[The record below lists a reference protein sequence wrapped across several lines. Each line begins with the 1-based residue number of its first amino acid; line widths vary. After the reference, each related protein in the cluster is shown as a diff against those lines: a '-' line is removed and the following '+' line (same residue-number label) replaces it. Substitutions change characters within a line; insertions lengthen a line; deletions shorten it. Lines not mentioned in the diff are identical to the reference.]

1 MTKLAKGL
9 LTWFK
14 DHGRKN
20 LPWQSNPPNV
30 YHIWIS
36 EVMLQQTQVITVIN
50 YFNRFIKA
58 FPDIETLANAKEDKV
73 MAAWAGLG
81 YYSRALNLHKTAK
94 IISVKYGGMFPKNF
108 EEVVSLPG
116 IGPSTTGA
124 ILSLG
129 SNIKAPILDGNVKRV
144 LSRYHRVEGHYSKG
158 LVTKELWKL
167 AALHTPSAKNAKY
180 TQAIMDI
187 GATICTPKNPNCE
200 KCPISSHCLACLNN
214 EQEIFPHKK
223 STKLSRPERNTA
235 FLIFKNEKQ
244 EIFLKK
250 RPIQGIWGGL
260 WSFEE
265 CQDKESIISQKIKQ
279 HNTNATIQRRLEK
292 FKHGFTHYD
301 LWISPV
307 LIDSPG
313 GSGNYYK
320 KASLSKGIPAPVKKI
335 IHSLE

>member
-1 MTKLAKGL
+1 VTKLAKDL
-9 LTWFK
+9 LNWFET
-14 DHGRKN
+14 HGRKN
-20 LPWQSNPPNV
+20 FPWQSNPPNV
-30 YHIWIS
+30 YHIWVS
-36 EVMLQQTQVITVIN
+36 EVMLQQTQVITATG
-50 YFNRFIKA
+50 YFNRFLKT
-58 FPDIETLANAKEDKV
+58 FPDIEALANAKEDKV
-73 MAAWAGLG
+73 MAEWAGLG
-81 YYSRALNLHKTAK
+81 YYSRALNLHKAAK
-94 IISVKYGGMFPKNF
+94 IITSKYGGIFPKSF
-108 EEVVSLPG
+108 EEIVSLPG
-116 IGPSTTGA
+116 IGPSTAGA

-158 LVTKELWKL
+158 SVTKELWKL
-167 AALHTPSAKNAKY
+167 AFLHTPSTKNAKY
-180 TQAIMDI
+180 TQAIMDL
-187 GATICTPKNPNCE
+187 GATTCTPKNPNCE
-200 KCPISSHCLACLNN
+200 SCPISSHCSACLNN
-214 EQEIFPHKK
+214 EQEIFPHKRQK
-223 STKLSRPERNTA
+223 MLSRPERNTA

-244 EIFLKK
+244 EVFLKR
-250 RPIQGIWGGL
+250 RPSQGIWGGL

-265 CQDKESIISQKIKQ
+265 CQDNESIIAQKIKQ

-320 KASLSKGIPAPVKKI
+320 KAGLSKGVPAPVKKI